1 MHNLSTVFWF
11 EVIRTMKKKTFWI
24 MSLSFPLMIAA
35 VFGIIIASNVAT
47 EDALEKI
54 TEESFSIAI
63 TDEATVI
70 NKDLATQLKVTY
82 IDSKKEGID
91 MVRSES
97 IDAYFYYPD
106 NIAEQPVEV
115 YAKEEGLF
123 NNSKYG
129 VVAEQLLQQSV
140 VTSVSEQEAS
150 VLRGNVSFDQT
161 MYQQGEEYDGIKQ
174 LIAPGIFLV
183 LFYLLIAFFGNQ
195 MLTSTTEEKE
205 NRVIEMIMTAV
216 EARTLIIGKILSL
229 VVLGFLQG
237 LIVIVPVLIGYFILR
252 NQLALPD
259 IDLSSIPLD
268 WPRIAVGATVFV
280 VSFLLFTGLLVTI
293 GAAVPT
299 AKEAANFFGV
309 IIILIFGPLYA
320 APLFISSPESPI
332 VQGLSYFPLT
342 APIPLMLRNAVGNL
356 EYWEAAIAVLIMMI
370 TALIV
375 LRIAVRVF
383 KFGALEYS
391 RKLSISE
398 ILRPRR

>member
-237 LIVIVPVLIGYFILR
+237 LIVIVPVLIGY
-252 NQLALPD
+252 
-259 IDLSSIPLD
+259 
-268 WPRIAVGATVFV
+268 
-280 VSFLLFTGLLVTI
+280 
-293 GAAVPT
+293 
-299 AKEAANFFGV
+299 
-309 IIILIFGPLYA
+309 
-320 APLFISSPESPI
+320 
-332 VQGLSYFPLT
+332 
-342 APIPLMLRNAVGNL
+342 
-356 EYWEAAIAVLIMMI
+356 
-370 TALIV
+370 
-375 LRIAVRVF
+375 
-383 KFGALEYS
+383 
-391 RKLSISE
+391 
-398 ILRPRR
+398 